1 MNHRFLGRAGVL
13 WGLLT
18 APGVFA
24 QTPTADRLIIN
35 EVFYNTDK
43 KSQEWVELYNPGL
56 NPVDLAHWSI
66 RDSRKKQELSS
77 SSYLVPGHSFILLSN
92 SSLADSLQVRTL
104 IVIGLPEWNNSG
116 DEMVLYDAN
125 GAMSDSLVYS
135 ADWGGGRFISLER
148 LAWDG
153 NSCDPNNWASC
164 IDPAGHTAGRNNSVH
179 APERRAVVT
188 LSVSPSP
195 FSPDQDGIE
204 DQTEIGYTLP
214 MARAVVH
221 IKIFDSAGRQVRYL
235 RCNGSSGPQGAAVWD
250 GADEQGRRCPIGV
263 YIVYLQAI
271 DESAGRVEQAKTV
284 CVLAERR

>member
-43 KSQEWVELYNPGL
+43 KSQEWVELVNP
-56 NPVDLAHWSI
+56 NTQAIDLAHWAL

-77 SSYLVPGHSFILLSN
+77 SSYCVPGKSFILLSN
-92 SSLADSLQVRTL
+92 MNLADSLQSRTL
-104 IVIGLPEWNNSG
+104 VVAGLPEWNNGG

-125 GAMSDSLVYS
+125 GAVSDSLVYS
-135 ADWGGGRFISLER
+135 AEWGGGRFISLER

-153 NSCDPNNWASC
+153 DSCDPTNWASC
-164 IDPAGHTAGRNNSVH
+164 IDPAGHTAGRSNSVH
-179 APERRAVVT
+179 APERHSAVT

-195 FSPDQDGIE
+195 FSPDHDGIE
-204 DQTEIGYTLP
+204 DHAEIGYTLP

-221 IKIFDSAGRQVRYL
+221 IKIFDTVGRQVRYL
-235 RCNGSSGPQGAAVWD
+235 RCNGSSGPQGSVIWD
-250 GADEQGRRCPIGV
+250 GADEQGRRCPMGV

-271 DESAGRVEQAKTV
+271 DESAGRVEQAKTL
-284 CVLAERR
+284 CVLAEKF